1 MTSLEWEILRGCA
14 NRLLQNG
21 ITKEIDL
28 REKRAVKRRAAMKN
42 ILLRER
48 RENEELKELR
58 TYIR

>member
-58 TYIR
+58 TYVG